1 MSPSGS
7 LTSLHFLA
15 SSPYGIN
22 LVTRVSSNDIPIL
35 FLKTDSFPL
44 CISMEFLPY
53 CSFDASHSFHLQKSS
68 LVYAPTLEL
77 EHLRLEDEGAH

>member
-15 SSPYGIN
+15 SRPYSIN
-22 LVTRVSSNDIPIL
+22 LVTTVSSDDIPMF
-35 FLKTDSFPL
+35 FLKTDTFPL

-53 CSFDASHSFHLQKSS
+53 PSFDASQFPLAE
-68 LVYAPTLEL
+68 VPTEV
-77 EHLRLEDEGAH
+77 EDEGAH